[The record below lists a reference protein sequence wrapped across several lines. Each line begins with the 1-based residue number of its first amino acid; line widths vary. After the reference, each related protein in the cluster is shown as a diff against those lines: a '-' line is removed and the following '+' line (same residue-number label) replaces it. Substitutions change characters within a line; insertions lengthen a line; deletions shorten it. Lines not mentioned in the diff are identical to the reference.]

1 MESNELSPE
10 KSLQLISDMISK
22 SRTDLSKTTGKPF
35 LIWGFCVLTTSLL
48 VWITWSQT
56 GNPKWNLLW
65 YAMIV
70 AGGGLSLLLQRKRSK
85 RGEKRTARTFIGSAI
100 DTTWILFGCI
110 SCSVAV
116 INIFVAIPVLLYILL
131 LMGFATA
138 LTGSLLKRPAIIAC
152 GVASILVCIPLGAGF
167 WNMGPDS
174 TLAMS
179 LSALISL
186 VIPGFI
192 LNGKSSKTPQN
203 V

>member
-22 SRTDLSKTTGKPF
+22 SRAELSKTTGKPF
-35 LIWGFCVLTTSLL
+35 LIWGFCVLATSLL

-56 GNPKWNLLW
+56 GDPKWNLLW

-70 AGGGLSLLLQRKRSK
+70 VGGGLSLLFQRKGGK
-85 RGEKRTARTFIGSAI
+85 QGEKRIARTFIGSAI

-116 INIFVAIPVLLYILL
+116 INLFVAIPVLLYILL

-138 LTGSLLKRPAIIAC
+138 LTGSLLKRPAI
-152 GVASILVCIPLGAGF
+152 VCIPLGAGF

>member
-1 MESNELSPE
+1 MEPPLVCHDRGRRRPQPPAPAQKEQTRGKKNG
-10 KSLQLISDMISK
+10 
-22 SRTDLSKTTGKPF
+22 TDF
-35 LIWGFCVLTTSLL
+35 
-48 VWITWSQT
+48 
-56 GNPKWNLLW
+56 
-65 YAMIV
+65 
-70 AGGGLSLLLQRKRSK
+70 
-85 RGEKRTARTFIGSAI
+85 

>member
-22 SRTDLSKTTGKPF
+22 SRTELSKTTGKPF
-35 LIWGFCVLTTSLL
+35 LIWGFCVLATSLL

-70 AGGGLSLLLQRKRSK
+70 VGGGLKRSK

>member
-1 MESNELSPE
+1 MENTGLSPE
-10 KSLQLISDMISK
+10 KSLQLISEMISK
-22 SRTDLSKTTGKPF
+22 SRLELSKKTGRPF
-35 LIWGFCVLTTSLL
+35 LFWGLCVLITSLL
-48 VWITWSQT
+48 VWLAWSQT

-70 AGGGLSLLLQRKRSK
+70 AGGGLSCLFQRKK
-85 RGEKRTARTFIGSAI
+85 GKHEGKQATRTFIGSAI

-152 GVASILVCIPLGAGF
+152 GVASIIVCIPLGAGF